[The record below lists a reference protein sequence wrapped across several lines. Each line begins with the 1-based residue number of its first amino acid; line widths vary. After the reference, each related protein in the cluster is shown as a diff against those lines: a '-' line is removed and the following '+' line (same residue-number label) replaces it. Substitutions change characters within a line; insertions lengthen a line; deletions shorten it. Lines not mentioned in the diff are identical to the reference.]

1 MQLPPLSY
9 LSSSIHF
16 GEFCVAAIGY
26 LRNVGQFLSAPDFTS
41 PHRTAR
47 YICKTRVTQLAD
59 GRPRGERRPTDGRR
73 VHRRGR
79 AAKNGKLR
87 LRGFSV
93 LFHATFDSSRIELY
107 RVG

>member
-26 LRNVGQFLSAPDFTS
+26 LRNVGRFLSAPDFTS

-59 GRPRGERRPTDGRR
+59 GRPRGERRPTDGRD
-73 VHRRGR
+73 
-79 AAKNGKLR
+79 A
-87 LRGFSV
+87 GFIGEGAQPKMV
-93 LFHATFDSSRIELY
+93 K
-107 RVG
+107 